1 MEKDEKELSVEELM
15 NKIESQRKKI
25 IEQREEIMKQEAER
39 ADLIAQNAAN
49 VHSEVIELDPNDDP
63 NEVRCN
69 SGDLLPVLPLRN
81 SCIFPM
87 QVLPITIERNSSLKV
102 VRKAFENQSELLALM
117 QHEKHVESPKFD
129 DLFKIGT
136 VARVLRIIDLGSKIV
151 VILQGRRRAQLAALT
166 QTRPFLA
173 GSVIVFA
180 KPQVPDDAEF
190 KNLLKNIK
198 AQTKEI
204 IKRSPAIPNEM
215 VMTLDNFKDPEALI
229 NFAANNLQ
237 LKGIAQQHLLEVN
250 DLAKRAEELDEML
263 QDELQR
269 LAVAADIE
277 SKVRQKMD
285 RKQREFILQEQMK
298 TIQNELKSES
308 GEDDDFDLDPTI
320 EYRKQAKKKKWDKK
334 TEEIF
339 QKELRKLQKTP
350 TQSPDY
356 SVQQNYIETLLDL
369 PWNEYSEDNFD
380 LKKAQKILDH
390 DHFGLEKV
398 KERIIEHL
406 AVLKLR
412 NNLKAPIICLYG
424 PPGVGKTSLG
434 KSIAESLGR
443 KYVRVSLGGVHDEAE
458 IRGHRRTYVG
468 AMPGRI
474 IQALQKA
481 GTSNPVFVLDE
492 IDKIDSDIHG
502 DPASALLEVLDPEQN
517 SAFHD
522 NFLDIDYD
530 LSKVMFIATANTL
543 STVPRP
549 LLDRMELIEVNGY
562 IAEEKVEIASKF
574 LVPKQLKEHG
584 IKRAQVKLS
593 KSVLRYIIDNYTCE
607 SGVRSLERV
616 IAKIMR
622 KIACKIATET
632 PYNPAISIAD
642 LEGLLG
648 IPRVQHDKYQGNDVC
663 GVVTGLAWTSV
674 GGEILFIEVGLSPSK
689 VSRLALTGNLGQVMK
704 ESAALALEFLKSHTK
719 ELGLDSKQ
727 IDKHAVHMHVPE
739 GATPKDGPSA
749 GITIL
754 TAMTSAF
761 LHRKVKKNLAMTGE
775 ITLRGKL
782 LPVGGI
788 KEKILAAKRA
798 GITDIVIC
806 SENKRDVE
814 EINEIYR
821 KGLTFHYTDNMVEA
835 VKMALVEK

>member
-1 MEKDEKELSVEELM
+1 MEKDKEIKSIKELLENLE
-15 NKIESQRKKI
+15 
-25 IEQREEIMKQEAER
+25 EQRREAAEECER
-39 ADLIAQNAAN
+39 VKKLNAQLKEMMAQNSPN
-49 VHSEVIELDPNDDP
+49 FHSEVIELDPNDDP
-63 NEVRCN
+63 NEVQCN

-81 SCIFPM
+81 SCLFPM

-102 VRKAFENQSELLALM
+102 VRKAFENKSELLALM
-117 QHEKHVESPKFD
+117 QHDVQIESPKFD

-136 VARVLRIIDLGSKIV
+136 VARVLRIVDFGNKTV
-151 VILQGRRRAQLAALT
+151 VILQGRRRAKLAALA

-173 GSVIVFA
+173 GNVIVLA
-180 KPQVPDDAEF
+180 KGQAPDDAEF
-190 KNLLKNIK
+190 KNVLKNIK

-204 IKRSPAIPNEM
+204 IKRSSTIPNEM
-215 VMTLDNFKDPEALI
+215 VLTLDNFKDPEALI

-237 LKGIAQQHLLEVN
+237 LKGLAQQHLLEID
-250 DLAKRAEELDEML
+250 DLAQRAAELDEML

-277 SKVRQKMD
+277 SKVRKKMD

-298 TIQNELKSES
+298 TIQNELNSEL
-308 GEDDDFDLDPTI
+308 DDDDDLDPII
-320 EYRKQAKKKKWDKK
+320 EYRKRAKQKKWDKK

-339 QKELRKLQKTP
+339 LKELRKLSKIP
-350 TQSPDY
+350 TQAPDF

-412 NNLKAPIICLYG
+412 NNLKSPIICLFG

-443 KYVRVSLGGVHDEAE
+443 KYIRVSLGGVHDEAE

-492 IDKIDSDIHG
+492 IDKLDSDIHG

-584 IKRAQVKLS
+584 IKSAQVKLS

-642 LEGLLG
+642 LEELLG
-648 IPRVQHDKYQGNDVC
+648 IPRFLHDKYQGNDVC

-761 LHRKVKKNLAMTGE
+761 MHRKVKKNLAMTGE

-806 SENKRDVE
+806 SENRRDVE